1 MECLLVK
8 EKRTKNKK
16 RNNMDL
22 GHWQLCKGL
31 AYNEEAFGFIY
42 EICNNA
48 LQEPKK
54 YIGKK
59 QCISR
64 VKRKPLKGKTRN
76 RIDHKESDW
85 KTYTGSSNELN
96 ADIAKYGKDK
106 FTFIIL
112 EWCNSKFEL
121 GYKEI
126 KMQLLHDVILKEC
139 FYNGIVNCRLGRP
152 PKNFKL

>member
-1 MECLLVK
+1 
-8 EKRTKNKK
+8 
-16 RNNMDL
+16 MDL
-22 GHWQLCKGL
+22 GHWQLAGGL
-31 AYNEEAFGFIY
+31 EYNQEAFGFIY
-42 EICNNA
+42 EISNNA
-48 LQEPKK
+48 LTEPKK

-85 KTYTGSSNELN
+85 KSYTGSSKELN
-96 ADIAKYGKDK
+96 EDIAKYGKDK
-106 FTFIIL
+106 FTFTIL

-126 KMQLLHDVILKEC
+126 KMQLQHDVILKEC

>member
-1 MECLLVK
+1 M
-8 EKRTKNKK
+8 N
-16 RNNMDL
+16 L
-22 GHWQLCKGL
+22 GHWQLADGL
-31 AYNEEAFGFIY
+31 NDNSEAFGFIY
-42 EICNNA
+42 EISNNA
-48 LQEPKK
+48 LPEPKK

-59 QCISR
+59 QCVSR

-85 KTYTGSSNELN
+85 KTYTGSSKELN
-96 ADIAKYGKDK
+96 EDIAKYGKEN
-106 FTFIIL
+106 FTFTIL